1 MIGPCPYDCT
11 NKSFTGYCKTTG
23 CINPV
28 YSNQTAT
35 AYEKEIGFEPVY
47 NHTTT
52 EGNRISLTLARD
64 AYRKVKYSKEN
75 KTSLVL
81 TREECQLILDLLET
95 LI

>member
-1 MIGPCPYDCT
+1 MIGPCLHNCPNQTLD
-11 NKSFTGYCKTTG
+11 GYCKTTG
-23 CINPV
+23 CINPA

-35 AYEKEIGFEPVY
+35 AYETGFEPVY

-52 EGNRISLTLARD
+52 EGNRISLTLAKD